1 MAAFN
6 IVRMRVKP
14 GREADFLDLHR
25 EMDRST
31 SGGMSGMRRALIV
44 KTGERSYCLIGE
56 WDSFDS
62 IVSARAEMVGS
73 LDRMRDLLEDL
84 GAGLGVTDPVSG
96 EVVLELGVPPA
107 RRARSSPGKTAKGR
121 GAAKSRGQG
130 KKPVGKT
137 SRASKGS
144 AAKSGTTRKA
154 ATASK
159 PRKSATK
166 KRR

>member
-96 EVVLELGVPPA
+96 DVVLELGVPPA
-107 RRARSSPGKTAKGR
+107 RRARSSSGKTAKGR